1 MILPFILLALAQAP
15 DAAASTAP
23 TPAPPHP
30 VWTALPS
37 ARDLERYYPSRA
49 RRRGVTG
56 SATIQCSVDENGRLV
71 DCRVISE
78 APQGWNLGDAALGL
92 SRKFRLA
99 PRTTDGESVAGG
111 TVTIPLYFG
120 RDGASRR

>member
-15 DAAASTAP
+15 DAAAATAS

-30 VWTALPS
+30 IWTALPS
-37 ARDLERYYPSRA
+37 ARDLERFYPARA
-49 RRRGVTG
+49 RRRGITG
-56 SATIQCSVDENGRLV
+56 SATIRCSVDENGGLV
-71 DCRVISE
+71 DCRVMSE
-78 APQGWNLGDAALGL
+78 EPLGWRLGEAALGL

-120 RDGASRR
+120 KDGDPRR